1 MATIT
6 TGGGGG
12 LFGTLGGLATIGGA
26 LTGQPWLSALGTGLG
41 MMNGQGGAGQQ
52 GGTGSSLA
60 DMLSGLFSN
69 ALGGGSISGKNTQQQ
84 QPQKR
89 YLLPNFLQSL
99 LHSCKYNHL
108 HWIQPKQSN
117 SRI

>member
-60 DMLSGLFSN
+60 DMLSGLFNN

-84 QPQKR
+84 QPQKTDAEIVKDWSYQNPYAHYMYGGNPWLR
-89 YLLPNFLQSL
+89 
-99 LHSCKYNHL
+99 
-108 HWIQPKQSN
+108 
-117 SRI
+117 